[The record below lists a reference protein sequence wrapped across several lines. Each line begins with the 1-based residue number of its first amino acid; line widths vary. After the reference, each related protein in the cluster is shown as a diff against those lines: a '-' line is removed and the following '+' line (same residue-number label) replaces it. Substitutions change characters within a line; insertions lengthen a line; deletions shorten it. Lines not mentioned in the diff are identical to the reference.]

1 MKCFP
6 IIILG
11 LLILISADI
20 KSYAQ
25 TKPEYSSFGW
35 EVDYYKDDFGE
46 PNGNCQLSITLF
58 KVGSTYKLV
67 FLKSNAQI
75 VGIFIHSN
83 FKDDIKSQAANL
95 SFKADNNK
103 VIQIHGSYNKNDKY
117 AIFDRTN
124 DRTNTTNE
132 IISLFKKSS
141 KLKIAFKLSDHDST
155 VLEIDCDGFT
165 EAYNE
170 MWKCKK

>member
-1 MKCFP
+1 MKTFS

-11 LLILISADI
+11 LLVLVSTHI

-25 TKPEYSSFGW
+25 EKPEYSSPFGW
-35 EVDYYKDDFGE
+35 EVDYYTDDFGE
-46 PNGNCQLSITLF
+46 PNGNCQLSITLY

-67 FLKSNAQI
+67 FLKTATQMA
-75 VGIFIHSN
+75 IFVHSN

-103 VIQIHGSYNKNDKY
+103 VIQIHGFYDNKDKY
-117 AIFDRTN
+117 AVFDRSK
-124 DRTNTTNE
+124 DKTNTTNE

-141 KLKIAFKLSDHDST
+141 KLKIAFRLINHDSS
-155 VLEIDCDGFT
+155 VIEIDCKGFT

-170 MWKCKK
+170 MLKCKK